1 MYLTRR
7 KAVAMLGSVAALFM
21 MPFRSIAQAV
31 AQPLKQGKKP
41 SLKVIASTDPDFAML
56 LDQHFPGLVQHH
68 SFAKLQ
74 PALAI
79 VQNTGQVKVRAFAL
93 RWTLVNPDGTSKELT
108 RRYMRGA
115 ARIPTRR
122 VVTGQAAFLRPGEF
136 AVASPLFSYSSA
148 TYQRR
153 GGKLNLS
160 MIAPQQRKARSF
172 VRKAASASNTHAAVD
187 GVISRKMVAQEN
199 SRNLARHY
207 TIYRNAEHDE
217 AVSLLASNATGN
229 NLLQLIEDHIVTGKA
244 SGDRGF
250 KGVYGRARTRYTLK
264 LRRLVNVK
272 GTAKALEVLQKVS
285 QLKRTVLARA

>member
-7 KAVAMLGSVAALFM
+7 RAVAMLGSVAAVAM
-21 MPFRSIAQAV
+21 MPLRSFAKAA
-31 AQPLKQGKKP
+31 AQPAIQPKQP
-41 SLKVIASTDPDFAML
+41 SLKVIGSNDPAFAAL
-56 LDQHFPGLVQHH
+56 LEQNFPSLNQHH

-74 PALAI
+74 PAMAI
-79 VQNTGQVKVRAFAL
+79 VQNTGRVKVRAFAL
-93 RWTLVNPDGTSKELT
+93 RWTLVNPDGTSKELV

-122 VVTGQAAFLRPGEF
+122 VVTGQATFLRPGEF
-136 AVASPLFSYSSA
+136 AVATPLFSYSSA

-172 VRKAASASNTHAAVD
+172 VRKAANASATTVGVD
-187 GVISRKMVAQEN
+187 GVISRRMVAQES

-217 AVSLLASNATGN
+217 AISLLASDTSGN
-229 NLLQLIEDHIVTGKA
+229 NLLQLIEEHIVTGKA

-250 KGVYGRARTRYTLK
+250 KGIYGRARTRYALK

-272 GTAKALEVLQKVS
+272 GSAKALEVLQKVS
-285 QLKRTVLARA
+285 GLKRTLLARA